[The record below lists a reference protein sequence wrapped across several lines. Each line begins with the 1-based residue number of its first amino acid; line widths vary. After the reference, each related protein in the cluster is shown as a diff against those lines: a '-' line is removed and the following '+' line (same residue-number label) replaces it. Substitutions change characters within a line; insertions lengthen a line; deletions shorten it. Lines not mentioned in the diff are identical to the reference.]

1 MQLSGLPNK
10 TAIMDCTT
18 PENIHDL
25 IQISD
30 DLLKNQAVM
39 RNSYG
44 EKVTLE
50 ETHEERLSWFA
61 DQMIIQKKLREEKP
75 SDTQPGSQHTLPP
88 YIKEGLGP
96 TSRLVS
102 PLFAHLF
109 EQRKHTDLPG
119 LADKA
124 RSLRFWLI
132 LSKLFNHLHWS
143 VANLNWVVSYGN
155 HDQIRFGCFISVVMM
170 LIQSPPRDIVVSIW
184 QSTRSMA
191 FAITS
196 VVLYSAESWNS
207 VHCQTQNYCL
217 ATRK

>member
-1 MQLSGLPNK
+1 MATSESSFFLPFFSIYSLRVHRCNEVELLTVIGVDWSVWVMQLSGLPNK

-39 RNSYG
+39 RNSNG

-61 DQMIIQKKLREEKP
+61 DQMIIQKKLREQKP
-75 SDTQPGSQHTLPP
+75 SDTQRGSQHTLPP

-109 EQRKHTDLPG
+109 EQRKHADLPG

-124 RSLRFWLI
+124 RSLRF
-132 LSKLFNHLHWS
+132 
-143 VANLNWVVSYGN
+143 
-155 HDQIRFGCFISVVMM
+155 
-170 LIQSPPRDIVVSIW
+170 
-184 QSTRSMA
+184 
-191 FAITS
+191 
-196 VVLYSAESWNS
+196 
-207 VHCQTQNYCL
+207 
-217 ATRK
+217 

>member
-61 DQMIIQKKLREEKP
+61 DQMIIQKKLREENP
-75 SDTQPGSQHTLPP
+75 PDTPVGSQHTLPP

-102 PLFAHLF
+102 PLFARLF

-132 LSKLFNHLHWS
+132 LSALFSHLHWTI
-143 VANLNWVVSYGN
+143 ANLNWVVSHGN
-155 HDQIRFGCFISVVMM
+155 HDQIEK
-170 LIQSPPRDIVVSIW
+170 IW
-184 QSTRSMA
+184 L
-191 FAITS
+191 FNF
-196 VVLYSAESWNS
+196 L
-207 VHCQTQNYCL
+207 
-217 ATRK
+217 